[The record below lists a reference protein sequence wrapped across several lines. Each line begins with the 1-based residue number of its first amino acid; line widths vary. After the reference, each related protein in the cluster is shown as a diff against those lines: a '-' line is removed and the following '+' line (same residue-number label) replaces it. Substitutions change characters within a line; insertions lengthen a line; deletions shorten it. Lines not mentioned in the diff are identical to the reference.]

1 VRIGVE
7 SPARSEATWL
17 ARLRTS
23 IRVQPRPVPG
33 VRLLR
38 TSLRTLH
45 LIAVA
50 ALYGGHV
57 YGASPERLMPA
68 LLAAAATGVLFMALE
83 LYRAPIW
90 LVQVRGVATLLKI
103 ALVASVSLAWDLR
116 VPILTLVVAIGA
128 VTSHMPGRWR
138 YHSVLH
144 GRAVGPQELG

>member
-1 VRIGVE
+1 VSGGVG
-7 SPARSEATWL
+7 SAGDSETAWL
-17 ARLRTS
+17 ARLRAS
-23 IRVQPRPVPG
+23 IRIEPRPVPA

-38 TSLRTLH
+38 TTLRTLH

-57 YGASPERLMPA
+57 YGATPERLVPS
-68 LLAAAATGVLFMALE
+68 LLATVGTGALFMALE

-90 LVQVRGVATLLKI
+90 LVQVRGVATVVKI
-103 ALVASVSLAWDLR
+103 ALAASVALAWDLR
-116 VPILTLVVAIGA
+116 VPILTGVVAIGA

-144 GRAVGPQELG
+144 GREVGPREQG